1 MNDHPAPGAPSLV
14 LPAFTPP
21 AVAGDEADHRFFEL
35 SLDLLCFAD
44 FSGYFRRLNP
54 AWEVTLGYTL
64 EELMSRPL
72 AEFIHP
78 DDRERTLEQ
87 QRLVRSGNQ
96 ARAFE
101 NRYRCKDGSYRWLLW
116 NARPDM
122 ERRVIYSIARDIT
135 ERKAAEA
142 ERERLL
148 ADLQAAVTE
157 VKTLRDFLPLCS
169 YCRKVRD
176 DENYWHSVES
186 YIARHTATRFSH
198 GICPECFDHVMAE
211 HLADADQVNS

>member
-1 MNDHPAPGAPSLV
+1 MNDCTAPGARSLESP
-14 LPAFTPP
+14 PATPP
-21 AVAGDEADHRFFEL
+21 TVTGDEADHRFFDL
-35 SLDLLCFAD
+35 SIDLLCFAD

-54 AWEVTLGYTL
+54 AWEATLGYTR

-72 AEFIHP
+72 ADFIHP
-78 DDRERTLEQ
+78 DDLERTLEQ
-87 QRLVRSGNQ
+87 QRLVRSGGQ
-96 ARAFE
+96 ARDFE

-116 NARPDM
+116 NARPDV
-122 ERRVIYSIARDIT
+122 ERGVIYSIARDIT

-142 ERERLL
+142 ERERLV
-148 ADLQAAVTE
+148 AQLQAALAE

-186 YIARHTATRFSH
+186 YISQHTATRFSH
-198 GICPECFDHVMAE
+198 GICPACFDHVMAE
-211 HLADADQVNS
+211 HLMETDPSGS